1 MLHVYVYWR
10 FIGVTQGDDV
20 SVHYD
25 PMIAKLV
32 VWSSDRSSA
41 LRKLRSCLSEYN
53 IVGLNTNVDFLMQ
66 LSSHPQFVEGDVHTD
81 FIAQH
86 YNELFPSKPI
96 TDNLVGQA
104 VLASILNEI
113 KTSSSQQGCSQ
124 DPYSPF
130 GSYSMGRINHN
141 YQKSVKV
148 KCQDTTY
155 EVQVTC
161 CEHGQYKLKVGQN
174 ADVID
179 VCAKLSE
186 SENVSFIELTANG
199 EITKSRVVFMNEAV
213 HLFTKVLSFTSR
225 MTHVQC
231 PNFCCSSLGWQCI
244 IRDGKTQIFNQP
256 RTRQCKSRRR
266 SGPDARNHRKNFGG
280 RRGRSQARPATAGHD
295 RHENGVCYPR
305 PVGWC
310 D

>member
-1 MLHVYVYWR
+1 MLLIFLR
-10 FIGVTQGDDV
+10 SKGVTQGDDV

-86 YNELFPSKPI
+86 YNELFPVKPI

-104 VLASILNEI
+104 VLASMLNEI
-113 KTSSSQQGCSQ
+113 KLSSSRQGSSL

-130 GSYSMGRINHN
+130 GSYAMGRINHS

-155 EVQVTC
+155 DVRITC
-161 CEHGQYKLKVGQN
+161 CEDGRYRLKIGQN
-174 ADVID
+174 AEEVDVS
-179 VCAKLSE
+179 AKLFD
-186 SENVSFIELTANG
+186 SENVSYIELNANG
-199 EITKSRVVFMNEAV
+199 EITKSRVVFVNGNV
-213 HLFTKVLSFTSR
+213 HLFTKVLS
-225 MTHVQC
+225 
-231 PNFCCSSLGWQCI
+231 
-244 IRDGKTQIFNQP
+244 
-256 RTRQCKSRRR
+256 
-266 SGPDARNHRKNFGG
+266 
-280 RRGRSQARPATAGHD
+280 
-295 RHENGVCYPR
+295 
-305 PVGWC
+305 
-310 D
+310 